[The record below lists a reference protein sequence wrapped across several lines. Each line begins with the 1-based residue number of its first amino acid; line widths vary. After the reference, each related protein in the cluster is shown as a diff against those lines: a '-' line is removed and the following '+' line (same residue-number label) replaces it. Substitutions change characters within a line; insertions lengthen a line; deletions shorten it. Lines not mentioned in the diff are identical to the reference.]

1 MNNKKNYPLLLLDEV
16 VAHLDNKVKLSLFEE
31 LKTLKN
37 QVWMSG
43 SDISL
48 FSYISKDKEVVN
60 LEIEDL
66 LKQ

>member
-16 VAHLDNKVKLSLFEE
+16 VAHLDNKVKLCLFEE

-48 FSYISKDKEVVN
+48 FSYIIKDKEVVN

>member
-48 FSYISKDKEVVN
+48 FSYIIKDKEVVN